1 MEQSRL
7 RQSALVALAGV
18 LLIAG
23 GSARAEYPDR
33 PIKVM
38 LGFAA
43 GSGADILARWYADKL
58 RQVSGA
64 TIVIENRP
72 GASGNLAVEASVKA
86 KPDGYTLLM
95 ASTATTAGNTAI
107 YKSMPFDVTRDIV
120 PVTTLNENGLALCI
134 NPNTTPARN
143 LAELAPILKA
153 KNGKA
158 AYGWATT
165 VGLAG
170 SVIYTRGAGIEM
182 TPVAYKVTPSAISD
196 LAAGQLDFVFADTPF
211 SVGQEKQGRV
221 KILAVTTAQR
231 APGLPDVPTMDELG
245 YRTSDTTPL
254 WSMWAPAGT
263 PTETVAKLE
272 KWLNQVVEMPAT
284 REFLEPQGAIPVKG
298 SAAFLKKRLVEAITS
313 WNKVAEVA
321 KIDPQQ

>member
-1 MEQSRL
+1 MKSVRL
-7 RQSALVALAGV
+7 RHSLVAALSFCLTV
-18 LLIAG
+18 AG
-23 GSARAEYPDR
+23 GTARAEYPDR

-58 RQVSGA
+58 REVSGGA
-64 TIVIENRP
+64 TIIIENRP
-72 GASGNLAVEASVKA
+72 GASGNLAVDAGAKA

-107 YKSMPFDVTRDIV
+107 YKNVPFNVTKDIV
-120 PVTTLNENGLALCI
+120 PITTLNENGFALCI
-134 NPNTTPARN
+134 NPNTPAKTVT
-143 LAELAPILKA
+143 ELTPILKA

-158 AYGWATT
+158 TYGWATT

-170 SVIYTRGAGIEM
+170 SVIYARGADIEM
-182 TPVAYKVTPSAISD
+182 TPVAYKVTPTAISD
-196 LAAGQLDFVFADTPF
+196 LAAGQLDFTFADVPF
-211 SVGQEKQGRV
+211 AVGQEKQGRV
-221 KILAVTTAQR
+221 RILAVTTAQR

-245 YRTSDTTPL
+245 FRTSDTTPL

-263 PTETVAKLE
+263 SPEIVAKLE
-272 KWLNQVVEMPAT
+272 TWLNQVVDMPAT
-284 REFLEPQGAIPVKG
+284 RAFLEPQGASPVKG
-298 SAAFLKKRLVEAITS
+298 SAEFLKQRLAEAITS

>member
-1 MEQSRL
+1 MKQLPL
-7 RQSALVALAGV
+7 RQSAIAALAGV
-18 LLIAG
+18 LLLT
-23 GSARAEYPDR
+23 SSPVRAEYPDR

-58 RQVSGA
+58 REISGA
-64 TIVIENRP
+64 TVIVENKP
-72 GASGNLAVEASVKA
+72 GASGNLAVDAGAKA

-107 YKSMPFDVTRDIV
+107 YKNVPFDVTRDIV
-120 PVTTLNENGLALCI
+120 PVTTLNENGFALCI
-134 NPNTTPARN
+134 NPNATPAQN
-143 LAELAPILKA
+143 LAELTPILKA

-158 AYGWATT
+158 TYGWATT

-170 SVIYTRGAGIEM
+170 SVIYARGAGIEM
-182 TPVAYKVTPSAISD
+182 TPVAYKVTPSAVSD
-196 LAAGQLDFVFADTPF
+196 LAAGQLDFVFADVPF
-211 SVGQEKQGRV
+211 SVGQERQGRV

-263 PTETVAKLE
+263 PAETVAKLE
-272 KWLNQVVEMPAT
+272 KWLNQVVELPTT
-284 REFLEPQGAIPVKG
+284 RAFLEPQGASPVKG
-298 SAAFLKKRLVEAITS
+298 SAAFLKKRLLEAITS
-313 WNKVAEVA
+313 WNTVAEVA

>member
-1 MEQSRL
+1 MKSARL
-7 RQSALVALAGV
+7 RQSTIAVLAGV
-18 LLIAG
+18 LLFAG

-58 RQVSGA
+58 REISGA
-64 TIVIENRP
+64 TIVIENKP
-72 GASGNLAVEASVKA
+72 GASGNLAVDAGAKA

-107 YKSMPFDVTRDIV
+107 YKKVPFDVTRDIV
-120 PVTTLNENGLALCI
+120 PVTTLNENGFALCI
-134 NPNTTPARN
+134 NPNTTPAKN
-143 LAELAPILKA
+143 VAELTPILKA
-153 KNGKA
+153 KSGKA
-158 AYGWATT
+158 TYGWATT

-170 SVIYTRGAGIEM
+170 SVIYARGAGIET
-182 TPVAYKVTPSAISD
+182 TPVAYKATPTAVSD
-196 LAAGQLDFVFADTPF
+196 LAAGQLDFVFADMPF
-211 SVGQEKQGRV
+211 ALGQEKQNRV
-221 KILAVTTAQR
+221 RILAVTTAQR
-231 APGLPDVPTMDELG
+231 APSLPEIPTMDELG

-263 PTETVAKLE
+263 PAEITAKLE

-284 REFLEPQGAIPVKG
+284 RKFLEPQGASPVQG
-298 SAAFLKKRLVEAITS
+298 SAEFLRKRLLEAITS
-313 WNKVAEVA
+313 WNTVAEVA